1 MSFIYSYESGN
12 YDSTLKRYETPIKM
26 LIESESDIQRQ
37 KKGALTQ
44 LFNIERSDRY
54 GEKIDIRSDFSTFS
68 AAFEGEEA
76 ETDTTLENYTKIIEH
91 IPFMKEFVITK
102 QMIDDSANGLA
113 VDAKRRAQAFVRAYY
128 LTMNKLAEAA
138 LIGATEDEITF
149 NRALVNTSSPDGRPL
164 FATDHFAGNAA
175 KIRFRQSNY
184 FGANR
189 YDGGHKRLT
198 IEAVSDAIMKGA
210 SKIRNMKD
218 ENGEVLGYNAD
229 TVIIPGN
236 LPMLEKYVKQV
247 LCSPIDPSGEKNN
260 INILYGGWNVVVLP
274 SWQYELAETEEEQVY
289 PMMIMSSEANRN
301 LCGNMFFNRVPL
313 SIKNHED
320 IHTRNWVWNGYCR
333 FGIGFGS
340 YKHIALIELYSSETD
355 GTQTQL

>member
-1 MSFIYSYESGN
+1 MSFIYSYESGEHN
-12 YDSTLKRYETPIKM
+12 LMLKRYETPLKM
-26 LIESESDIQRQ
+26 LIESESDLQR
-37 KKGALTQ
+37 KKHSTLSQ

-54 GEKIDIRSDFSTFS
+54 GETVNIRSDFSTFLP
-68 AAFEGEEA
+68 AFEGDA
-76 ETDTTLENYTKIIEH
+76 AATDSVTNVFTKVIEH

-128 LTMNKLAEAA
+128 LTMNKLAESVLINGRDEFFSFNGCYVNNKTPDGKCLFAVNHPA
-138 LIGATEDEITF
+138 GNSLIGNFE
-149 NRALVNTSSPDGRPL
+149 
-164 FATDHFAGNAA
+164 
-175 KIRFRQSNY
+175 QSNY
-184 FGANR
+184 FGLNR
-189 YDGGHKRLT
+189 YDGNNQPLT
-198 IEAVSDAIMKGA
+198 LEAVSDAIMKGA

-236 LPMLEKYVKQV
+236 MPLLEKYVKQV
-247 LCSPIDPSGEKNN
+247 LCSPLDPTGEKNN
-260 INILYGGWNVVVLP
+260 VNVLYGGWNVVVLP
-274 SWQYELAETEEEQVY
+274 GWQYELSEDQDTQVF
-289 PMMIMSSEANRN
+289 PLIIMSSEANRN

-333 FGIGFGS
+333 FGIGFGT
-340 YKHIALIELYSSETD
+340 YKHIALVEIYSDEAD
-355 GTQTQL
+355 GEQTQI